1 MNVISL
7 VFSSLELQ
15 SQLQLQFTLTITAP
29 RIHARPVPTATDYI
43 YYTPARTLDLNNGMS

>member
-43 YYTPARTLDLNNGMS
+43 YYTPARALDLNNGMS